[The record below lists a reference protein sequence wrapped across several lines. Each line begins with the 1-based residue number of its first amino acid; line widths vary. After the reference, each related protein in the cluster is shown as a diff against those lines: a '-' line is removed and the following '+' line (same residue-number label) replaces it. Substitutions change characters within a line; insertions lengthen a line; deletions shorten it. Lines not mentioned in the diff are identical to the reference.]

1 MNINKRNAWTI
12 ALALLVILPAV
23 LAAINVNIKWTSNL
37 NNFNAQAY
45 HCTDAGCNQVANQ
58 LVDASSGSN
67 YYLFTQFTAN
77 GTSDYNSVY
86 LQKECFVPK
95 GFIIGPGDNLTAD
108 KSIGFIKKKECQAS
122 ILDLS
127 LSNNNP
133 KTGELVVITT
143 NVKSAF
149 SHNEGATGTPGFIP
163 NGLKKKYYSST
174 VNVTFEVF
182 NAFNMF
188 GFDEKSQPLFTE
200 SKQADILMDTTEDI
214 TFTWIPSQTGYY
226 AIRVTTKLA
235 DCKCSS
241 SVDDGEFVIIR
252 VDFGTATTTT
262 TTTTQTTTP
271 TTTSTTTT
279 TDTTTTVSSGGGGSS
294 SSGSKD
300 VFYLDDVR
308 LDKYSFMPGE
318 KIGITV
324 DLRKDVGRTLRG
336 IAIRVNI
343 PGLGISR
350 TSDEFVLDEKE
361 ETKQFDV
368 TIPGDA
374 EPGDYVMDV
383 IVFNDDRT
391 LDRYVK
397 FTVTGEATEQAGIT
411 TTSITGLEGITGSA
425 VRIPDTGSLM
435 NSGLFRIGL
444 MAILTMII
452 FYIIWRI

>member
-1 MNINKRNAWTI
+1 M
-12 ALALLVILPAV
+12 
-23 LAAINVNIKWTSNL
+23 
-37 NNFNAQAY
+37 
-45 HCTDAGCNQVANQ
+45 
-58 LVDASSGSN
+58 
-67 YYLFTQFTAN
+67 
-77 GTSDYNSVY
+77 SD
-86 LQKECFVPK
+86 
-95 GFIIGPGDNLTAD
+95 
-108 KSIGFIKKKECQAS
+108 
-122 ILDLS
+122 
-127 LSNNNP
+127 NNP

-149 SHNEGATGTPGFIP
+149 SHKEGATGTPGFIP
-163 NGLKKKYYSST
+163 DGLKKKYYSSN
-174 VNVTFEVF
+174 VNVTLEVF

-188 GFDEKSQPLFTE
+188 GFDEKSQPVFTE
-200 SKQADILMDTTEDI
+200 SKQADILMDTTQDI
-214 TFTWIPSQTGYY
+214 TFTWIPSQIGYY

-241 SVDDGEFVIIR
+241 SVDDDEFVIMR

-262 TTTTQTTTP
+262 TTTITTTTAQTTTP
-271 TTTSTTTT
+271 TTSSTTTT

-308 LDKYSFMPGE
+308 LDRYSFMPGE
-318 KIGITV
+318 QIEISV
-324 DLRKDVGRTLRG
+324 DLRKDVGRDLRG
-336 IAIRVNI
+336 LAIRANI

-350 TSDEFVLDEKE
+350 TSDKFILDEKE
-361 ETKQFDV
+361 ETKQFEV

-397 FTVTGEATEQAGIT
+397 FTVTGEKTQVGIT

-425 VRIPDTGSLM
+425 VGIPDTGSLL

-444 MAILTMII
+444 MAILTMVI